1 MLNPYVN
8 PRIIY
13 NTYISLPLA
22 TYPVLLDNK
31 KCKNSYIVLV
41 IPQVQAIRSFV
52 LLISG
57 SIFDFILFYR
67 LYHTSWIV
75 IHQIIFVLYCKYR
88 SRNTKSNQYYKYILF
103 LQQTEPSISANQK
116 FIGVNILSFS

>member
-13 NTYISLPLA
+13 NTLISLPLA
-22 TYPVLLDNK
+22 TYPVLLDNEE
-31 KCKNSYIVLV
+31 CKNISIGLV

-57 SIFDFILFYR
+57 LIFDFILFYR

-75 IHQIIFVLYCKYR
+75 IHQIRRKAKMI
-88 SRNTKSNQYYKYILF
+88 
-103 LQQTEPSISANQK
+103 
-116 FIGVNILSFS
+116 

>member
-31 KCKNSYIVLV
+31 ECKNSYIVLV
-41 IPQVQAIRSFV
+41 IPQVQAIRSFG

-57 SIFDFILFYR
+57 SFFIFYLVVIDYTTHLGL
-67 LYHTSWIV
+67 LYI
-75 IHQIIFVLYCKYR
+75 K
-88 SRNTKSNQYYKYILF
+88 
-103 LQQTEPSISANQK
+103 
-116 FIGVNILSFS
+116 